1 MIVSWRAERSH
12 LLEIKRKPLSKLGQF
27 IRKYFITG
35 LLVIIPM
42 WGTYLILKTLFM
54 SLDGVLG
61 GYLQREF
68 NFYVPGFGIISLLFL
83 IFLTGTLVANI
94 FGRKLVQIWED
105 FLHRVP
111 VVRNVYSLVKSI
123 VDTFSN
129 QSKERLS
136 RVVLVEFPRKGC
148 FTIGFVTGIP
158 NEEIISKAGER
169 LINVYVPTTPN
180 PTGGYMLLF
189 PEKEVKPLSMT
200 AEEGMKM
207 IISTGA
213 YNPPS
218 GKGKNNL
225 LQKDPLPEKK
235 N

>member
-1 MIVSWRAERSH
+1 I
-12 LLEIKRKPLSKLGQF
+12 
-27 IRKYFITG
+27 
-35 LLVIIPM
+35 
-42 WGTYLILKTLFM
+42 
-54 SLDGVLG
+54 
-61 GYLQREF
+61 
-68 NFYVPGFGIISLLFL
+68 PGFGIILLLSL
-83 IFLTGTLVANI
+83 IFLSGVLVTNI
-94 FGRKLVQIWED
+94 FGRKLVQIWEE
-105 FLHRVP
+105 FLQKVP
-111 VVRNVYSLVKSI
+111 LVRNIYSLFKSI

-129 QSKERLS
+129 QHKEKLS

-158 NEEIISKAGER
+158 NEEIMSSAGER

-189 PEKEVKPLSMT
+189 PEKEVKSLSMS

-218 GKGKNNL
+218 GKGKHPI
-225 LQKDPLPEKK
+225 QKAEMLSGEIT
-235 N
+235 

>member
-1 MIVSWRAERSH
+1 
-12 LLEIKRKPLSKLGQF
+12 LSKLGQF

-35 LLVIIPM
+35 LLVITPM
-42 WGTYLILKTLFM
+42 WGTYLILKTLFT

-68 NFYVPGFGIISLLFL
+68 NFYIPGFGIISLLFL
-83 IFLTGTLVANI
+83 IFLTGILVANI

-105 FLHRVP
+105 LLNRVP

-129 QSKERLS
+129 KNKEKLS

-158 NEEIISKAGER
+158 NDDIISNAGER

-218 GKGKNNL
+218 AKGKNSL
-225 LQKDPLPEKK
+225 LQNDLLPGKK

>member
-1 MIVSWRAERSH
+1 MNS
-12 LLEIKRKPLSKLGQF
+12 LSKLGQF

-35 LLVIIPM
+35 LLVITPM
-42 WGTYLILKTLFM
+42 WGTYLILKTLFT

-68 NFYVPGFGIISLLFL
+68 NFYIPGFGIILLLSL
-83 IFLTGTLVANI
+83 IFLSGVLVTNI
-94 FGRKLVQIWED
+94 FGRKLVQIWEE
-105 FLHRVP
+105 FLQKVP
-111 VVRNVYSLVKSI
+111 LVRNIYSLFKSI

-129 QSKERLS
+129 QHKEKLS

-158 NEEIISKAGER
+158 NEEIMSSAGER

-189 PEKEVKPLSMT
+189 PEKEVKSLSMS

-218 GKGKNNL
+218 GKGKHPI
-225 LQKDPLPEKK
+225 QKAEMLSGEIT
-235 N
+235 

>member
-1 MIVSWRAERSH
+1 
-12 LLEIKRKPLSKLGQF
+12 
-27 IRKYFITG
+27 
-35 LLVIIPM
+35 M
-42 WGTYLILKTLFM
+42 WGTYLILRTLFL

-68 NFYVPGFGIISLLFL
+68 NFYVPGFGIILLLSL
-83 IFLTGTLVANI
+83 IFLSGVLVTNI
-94 FGRKLVQIWED
+94 FGRKLVQLWEE
-105 FLHRVP
+105 FLQKVP
-111 VVRNVYSLVKSI
+111 VVRNIYSLFKSV

-129 QSKERLS
+129 QSKEKLS

-158 NEEIISKAGER
+158 NEEIISSAGER

-189 PEKEVKPLSMT
+189 PEKEVRPLSIS

-207 IISTGA
+207 VISTGA

-218 GKGKNNL
+218 GKIKPSFIQSEEL
-225 LQKDPLPEKK
+225 LPRKS

>member
-1 MIVSWRAERSH
+1 M
-12 LLEIKRKPLSKLGQF
+12 SKLGQF

-35 LLVIIPM
+35 LLVITPM
-42 WGTYLILKTLFM
+42 WGTYLILKTLFT

-68 NFYVPGFGIISLLFL
+68 NFYIPGFGIILLLSL
-83 IFLTGTLVANI
+83 IFLSGVLVTNI
-94 FGRKLVQIWED
+94 FGRKLVQIWEE
-105 FLHRVP
+105 FLQKVP
-111 VVRNVYSLVKSI
+111 LVRNIYSLFKSI

-129 QSKERLS
+129 QHKEKLS

-158 NEEIISKAGER
+158 NEEIMSSAGER

-189 PEKEVKPLSMT
+189 PEKEVKSLSMS

-218 GKGKNNL
+218 GKGKHPI
-225 LQKDPLPEKK
+225 QKAEMLSGEIT
-235 N
+235 

>member
-1 MIVSWRAERSH
+1 M
-12 LLEIKRKPLSKLGQF
+12 SKIGQF

-35 LLVIIPM
+35 LLVITPM
-42 WGTYLILKTLFM
+42 WGTYLILKTLFT

-68 NFYVPGFGIISLLFL
+68 NFYIPGFGIIVLLCL
-83 IFLTGTLVANI
+83 IFLSGILVANI
-94 FGRKLVQIWED
+94 FGRKLIQVWEE
-105 FLHRVP
+105 FLNKVP
-111 VVRNVYSLVKSI
+111 VVRNVYSLFKSI

-129 QSKERLS
+129 QSKEKLS

-148 FTIGFVTGIP
+148 FTIGFMTGTP
-158 NEEIISKAGER
+158 NEEIMSSAGEK
-169 LINVYVPTTPN
+169 LVNVYVPTTPN

-189 PEKEVKPLSMT
+189 PEREVRPLSLS

-218 GKGKNNL
+218 AK
-225 LQKDPLPEKK
+225 EKK
-235 N
+235 ALLKEDQMNRKIN

>member
-1 MIVSWRAERSH
+1 VCDLISQ
-12 LLEIKRKPLSKLGQF
+12 EIKSLSKVGQF

-35 LLVIIPM
+35 LLVITPM
-42 WGTYLILKTLFM
+42 WGTYLILRTLFL

-68 NFYVPGFGIISLLFL
+68 NFYFPGFGIILLLSL
-83 IFLTGTLVANI
+83 IFLSGVLVTNI
-94 FGRKLVQIWED
+94 FGRKLVQIWEE
-105 FLHRVP
+105 LLQKVP
-111 VVRNVYSLVKSI
+111 VVRNIYSLFKSV

-129 QSKERLS
+129 QSKEKLS
-136 RVVLVEFPRKGC
+136 RVVLVEFPRKGS
-148 FTIGFVTGIP
+148 FTIGFMTGVP
-158 NEEIISKAGER
+158 NEEIISLAGER
-169 LINVYVPTTPN
+169 LISVYVPTTPN

-189 PEKEVKPLSMT
+189 PEKEVRHLSIS

-218 GKGKNNL
+218 GKIKPSIIQSEELLPGKSN
-225 LQKDPLPEKK
+225 
-235 N
+235 

>member
-1 MIVSWRAERSH
+1 
-12 LLEIKRKPLSKLGQF
+12 
-27 IRKYFITG
+27 
-35 LLVIIPM
+35 M
-42 WGTYLILKTLFM
+42 WGTYLILKTLFT

-61 GYLQREF
+61 GFLQREF
-68 NFYVPGFGIISLLFL
+68 NFYVPGFGIIALLCL
-83 IFLTGTLVANI
+83 IFLSGILVANI
-94 FGRKLVQIWED
+94 FGRKIIQVWEE
-105 FLHRVP
+105 FLNKVP
-111 VVRNVYSLVKSI
+111 LVRNVYSLFKSI
-123 VDTFSN
+123 VDTFSS
-129 QSKERLS
+129 QHKEKLS

-158 NEEIISKAGER
+158 NDEIISTAGEK

-189 PEKEVKPLSMT
+189 PEKEVKALSIS

-207 IISTGA
+207 IISTGV

-218 GKGKNNL
+218 GKGKVQLPKEEL
-225 LQKDPLPEKK
+225 LTRKI